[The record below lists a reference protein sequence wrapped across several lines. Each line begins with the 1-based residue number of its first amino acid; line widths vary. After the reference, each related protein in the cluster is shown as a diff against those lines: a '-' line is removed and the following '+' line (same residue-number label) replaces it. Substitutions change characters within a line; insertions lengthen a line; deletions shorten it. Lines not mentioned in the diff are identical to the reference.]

1 MSDDSSYPNRSPQGR
16 LCHGTKKRPC
26 ARWRMCARCNDLVA
40 RRASARIHQDLQI
53 LEDQY
58 GLPEVLALTITLPG
72 LWHGIRRSSIFKQ
85 YAFITGRQTL
95 KGLPGMWPM
104 RGLNKRLLDSGVV
117 GGWHFIECT
126 HNKTTGYWNTH
137 IHSIL
142 LGNCGSWLPLS
153 AVKVDADFGRSLES
167 STSQNLRTLGF
178 GERYTLDA
186 CQDMAQVLGYCV
198 ALAYS
203 SKQALEG
210 PPGELAKFLGVVQPR
225 LVRPFGIARISNDDR
240 IAYLIE
246 NDKHDIADVLIAREQ
261 AREDKA

>member
-1 MSDDSSYPNRSPQGR
+1 
-16 LCHGTKKRPC
+16 
-26 ARWRMCARCNDLVA
+26 
-40 RRASARIHQDLQI
+40 
-53 LEDQY
+53 
-58 GLPEVLALTITLPG
+58 
-72 LWHGIRRSSIFKQ
+72 
-85 YAFITGRQTL
+85 
-95 KGLPGMWPM
+95 M